1 VSRVRRTKAPRTRRP
16 TVEGRSPAK
25 ASRARRPTV
34 EGRSPAKAPRAR
46 RPTVERR
53 SPAKAPRARR
63 PTVERRSPAKA
74 LRRRIGIDVGGTNTD
89 AVLLDGPRV
98 VHAVKTPTTADVTA
112 GITTALREL
121 LAQPAAT
128 PPGHPGLTPA
138 AIMIG
143 TTHFTN
149 AVVQRRDLTRVA
161 AIRIGLPASAS
172 LPPFV
177 DWPDDLAALVRG
189 EVVMVEGGH
198 EYDGRPIVPLDE
210 RAIRDAGR
218 RLREAGITSAAVTSV
233 FSPLNAECEQRAA
246 AILREECPGLA
257 VTQSHELGRIGLL
270 ERENAALLNAA
281 LVDLA
286 RRTTRAFTEAL
297 RASGL
302 TAPLY
307 LTQNDGTVMLA
318 ATAEAFP
325 VYSFASGPTNSMRG
339 AAFLSGLADAI
350 VIDVGG
356 TTTDIGS
363 LRHGFPREANNVVEV
378 GGVRTLFR
386 MPDLLS
392 LGLGGGSHVQGE
404 PPAVGPRS
412 VGYRLVEQS
421 RVFGGATL
429 TATDIAVAAGLV
441 DLGDRRRVADLPA
454 GQVTA
459 AVARMHAMIEEG
471 VDRMKT
477 DARDEPL
484 IAVGGGCFLV
494 PERLPGVSEVV
505 HVPHQAVANAVGAAI
520 AQVSGEVDQIFQ
532 NLSREAALAQARRIA
547 EQRAVSAG
555 AAAGSLAVVE
565 SEDLPLAY
573 LPGNSL
579 RVRVRVVGE
588 LAGA

>member
-1 VSRVRRTKAPRTRRP
+1 VTPRRRP
-16 TVEGRSPAK
+16 TVA
-25 ASRARRPTV
+25 
-34 EGRSPAKAPRAR
+34 
-46 RPTVERR
+46 RR
-53 SPAKAPRARR
+53 SPATASRVDRPTVARRSLATASRVDR

-89 AVLLDGPRV
+89 AVLLDGSRV

-112 GITTALREL
+112 GITTALRQL
-121 LAQPAAT
+121 LAHPAS
-128 PPGHPGLTPA
+128 TPA
-138 AIMIG
+138 AGAVMIG

-177 DWPDDLAALVRG
+177 DWPDDLAPLVRG
-189 EVVMVEGGH
+189 EVFMVEGGH

-210 RAIRDAGR
+210 GAVRDAAR
-218 RLREAGITSAAVTSV
+218 RIRGAGLTSAAIAAV
-233 FSPLNAECEQRAA
+233 FSPLNAACEERAA
-246 AILREECPGLA
+246 AIVREECPDVA
-257 VTQSHELGRIGLL
+257 VTLSHQLGRIGLL

-281 LVDLA
+281 LADLA
-286 RRTTRAFTEAL
+286 RRATRAFTEAL
-297 RASGL
+297 RATGVA
-302 TAPLY
+302 APLY

-339 AAFLSGLADAI
+339 AAFLSGLTDAI
-350 VIDVGG
+350 VVDVGG
-356 TTTDIGS
+356 TTTDVGS
-363 LRHGFPREANNVVEV
+363 LRHGFPREANSVVEI

-392 LGLGGGSHVQGE
+392 LGLGGGSLVQGD

-412 VGYRLVEQS
+412 VGYRLVDES
-421 RVFGGATL
+421 RVFGGSTL
-429 TATDIAVAAGLV
+429 TATDIAAAAGLV

-454 GQVTA
+454 DRVKA
-459 AVARMHAMIEEG
+459 ALARIHATLEEG

-484 IAVGGGCFLV
+484 VAVGGGCFLV
-494 PERLPGVSEVV
+494 PERLPGISEVV
-505 HVPHQAVANAVGAAI
+505 HVRHQAVANAVGAAI

-532 NLSREAALAQARRIA
+532 NLPREEALAQARRIA
-547 EQRAVSAG
+547 EQRALAAG
-555 AAAGSLAVVE
+555 AAAASLEVVE

-573 LPGNSL
+573 LPGNSV
-579 RVRVRVVGE
+579 RVRVRVVGD
-588 LAGA
+588 L

>member
-1 VSRVRRTKAPRTRRP
+1 VTPRRQKPAKAPARASRP
-16 TVEGRSPAK
+16 TVKR
-25 ASRARRPTV
+25 
-34 EGRSPAKAPRAR
+34 RSPAKAPARAI

-53 SPAKAPRARR
+53 SPAKTPARAIR

-74 LRRRIGIDVGGTNTD
+74 LRRVIGIDVGGTNTD
-89 AVLLDGPRV
+89 AVLLESTTV
-98 VHAVKTPTTADVTA
+98 VHAVKTATTGDVTS

-121 LAQPAAT
+121 LAGT
-128 PPGHPGLTPA
+128 TPA
-138 AIMIG
+138 GPIGAVMIG

-161 AIRIGLPASAS
+161 ALRIGLPASAS

-177 DWPDDLAALVRG
+177 DWPEDLATLVRG
-189 EVVMVEGGH
+189 EVFMVDGGH

-210 RAIRDAGR
+210 RAVREAGR
-218 RLREAGITSAAVTSV
+218 RVRAAGLTTAAISSV
-233 FSPLNAECEQRAA
+233 FSPLNPDCEQRAA
-246 AILREECPGLA
+246 AILRDECPELA
-257 VTQSHELGRIGLL
+257 LTLSHELGRIGLL

-281 LVDLA
+281 LIDLA
-286 RRTTRAFTEAL
+286 RRTTRAFTDAL

-318 ATAEAFP
+318 DMAGAFP

-339 AAFLSGLADAI
+339 AAFLSGLADAM
-350 VIDVGG
+350 VVDVGG

-363 LRHGFPREANNVVEV
+363 LRHGFPREANSVVEV

-392 LGLGGGSHVQGE
+392 LGLGGGSHVHGE
-404 PPAVGPRS
+404 PVVVGPRS
-412 VGYRLVEQS
+412 VGYRLVQDS
-421 RVFGGATL
+421 RVFGGSAL
-429 TATDIAVAAGLV
+429 TATDVAVAAGLI

-454 GQVTA
+454 ATVKA
-459 AVARMHAMIEEG
+459 ALARMHAIVEEG

-477 DARDEPL
+477 DAREEPL

-494 PERLPGVSEVV
+494 PERLAGVSEVV
-505 HVPHQAVANAVGAAI
+505 QVPHRAVANAVGAAI

-532 NLSREAALAQARRIA
+532 NLSRDEALAQARQLA
-547 EQRAVSAG
+547 ERRAVVAG
-555 AAAGSLAVVE
+555 ATAGTLSVVE

-579 RVRVRVVGE
+579 RVRVRVVGD
-588 LAGA
+588 L